1 MVYSESSSVA
11 FTAIS
16 SSFECNTAD
25 LAAYAVGPSPDMGGA
40 FYIKDAIGFTS
51 TLNTFRRCYLT
62 DSGGAFHLE
71 NTHLV
76 DTDSV
81 IQ

>member
-16 SSFECNTAD
+16 SSFECNAAD
-25 LAAYAVGPSPDMGGA
+25 LTAYAVGPTPDMGGA

-51 TLNTFRRCYLT
+51 TLNTYQRCYLT
-62 DSGGAFHLE
+62 DSGGAFHLD
-71 NTHLV
+71 NTQLV

-81 IQ
+81 I